1 VPLRPS
7 TERAEG
13 ANWKHHMVEP
23 LTTHRLKDREVY
35 LLRAE
40 EARTQADEA
49 TLENVRD
56 RCLRAEAAWMEMAAR
71 AERTEKMRAD
81 QLANKIAQLSVP

>member
-1 VPLRPS
+1 
-7 TERAEG
+7 
-13 ANWKHHMVEP
+13 MVEP
-23 LTTHRLKDREVY
+23 VSVRQLKDRDVF

-49 TLENVRD
+49 TLDNVRD

-81 QLANKIAQLSVP
+81 QAAAKAAAAAALVAEG

>member
-1 VPLRPS
+1 
-7 TERAEG
+7 
-13 ANWKHHMVEP
+13 MVEP
-23 LTTHRLKDREVY
+23 VSARQLKERDVY

-40 EARTQADEA
+40 QARTEAGEA

-71 AERTEKMRAD
+71 AERTEKMRAAA
-81 QLANKIAQLSVP
+81 LAEKAALAAEVAE

>member
-1 VPLRPS
+1 
-7 TERAEG
+7 
-13 ANWKHHMVEP
+13 MVEP
-23 LTTHRLKDREVY
+23 VSVRQLKDRDVF

-49 TLENVRD
+49 TLDNVRD

-81 QLANKIAQLSVP
+81 QAAAKAAAAAALIAEG